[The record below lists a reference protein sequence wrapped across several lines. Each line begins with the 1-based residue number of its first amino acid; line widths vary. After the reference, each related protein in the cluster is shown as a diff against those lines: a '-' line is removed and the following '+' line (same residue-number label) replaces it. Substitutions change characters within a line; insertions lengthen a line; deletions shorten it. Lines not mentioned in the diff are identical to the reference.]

1 MKIPVLFPKI
11 FDYPFTYKSEI
22 PESLNSGDFVKAP
35 FGSSEITGVVWTYEE
50 KTNKKFKIKKILK
63 KIKFFNKGKKNEWK
77 NILDYKIRIEIEK
90 KFKNEMSELKYI

>member
-1 MKIPVLFPKI
+1 M
-11 FDYPFTYKSEI
+11 
-22 PESLNSGDFVKAP
+22 
-35 FGSSEITGVVWTYEE
+35 EE
-50 KTNKKFKIKKILK
+50 KGLFTENNIDKKIGK

>member
-1 MKIPVLFPKI
+1 MHHM
-11 FDYPFTYKSEI
+11 
-22 PESLNSGDFVKAP
+22 
-35 FGSSEITGVVWTYEE
+35 EE
-50 KTNKKFKIKKILK
+50 KGLFTENNIEEKIGK